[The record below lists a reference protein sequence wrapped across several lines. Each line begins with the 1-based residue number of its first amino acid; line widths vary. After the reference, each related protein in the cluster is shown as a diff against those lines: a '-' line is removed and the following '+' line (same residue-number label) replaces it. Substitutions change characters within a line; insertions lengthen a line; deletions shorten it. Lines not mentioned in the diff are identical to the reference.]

1 MNTARKKLII
11 DANLLLLLVIG
22 AVDERAHI
30 KNSKRLNGLTED
42 HYQDVLTVM
51 GMADEVAITP
61 YIATEVSNLI
71 DLNGEAKDKA
81 FEIAR
86 RLFSEFKQINSEIQT
101 DTQGDTFLFFGLT
114 DNSLIGL
121 VDEYLIFTNDKRLS
135 VPLFAKN
142 PQNVLLLSM
151 VDEFVARR
159 LG

>member
-1 MNTARKKLII
+1 
-11 DANLLLLLVIG
+11 
-22 AVDERAHI
+22 
-30 KNSKRLNGLTED
+30 
-42 HYQDVLTVM
+42 M

-86 RLFSEFKQINSEIQT
+86 RLFSEFKQINSEIKT
-101 DTQGDTFLFFGLT
+101 DIQGDTFLFFGLT